1 MVIRE
6 NKFLNT
12 GAYVHAAR
20 PEGQVRC
27 QRVSAA
33 SSQVA
38 TFLALAHPFLA
49 NLASSRFRKAPQWR
63 IPCGASRERARHA
76 IQDPDTVPFCSC
88 QTPFNKQSSFS
99 GAIKRNHQP
108 PRPRLHVADF
118 SMRSRSIS
126 PVVTEAKLV
135 PEQMFREGSSRRRV
149 CWSAWDVSTLWLR
162 AFSEVLSIFET
173 SNARPQPTAE
183 S

>member
-1 MVIRE
+1 MDVACAQGVGVTIT
-6 NKFLNT
+6 T
-12 GAYVHAAR
+12 GVWLERCVLIDLLVAMDRVL
-20 PEGQVRC
+20 GQM
-27 QRVSAA
+27 RV
-33 SSQVA
+33 
-38 TFLALAHPFLA
+38 FLA

-135 PEQMFREGSSRRRV
+135 PEQMFREG
-149 CWSAWDVSTLWLR
+149 
-162 AFSEVLSIFET
+162 FIKEEGVLERLGRIHSMVAGIF
-173 SNARPQPTAE
+173 RGFKYL
-183 S
+183 

>member
-1 MVIRE
+1 MTIT
-6 NKFLNT
+6 T
-12 GAYVHAAR
+12 GAWLERCVLIDLLVAMDR
-20 PEGQVRC
+20 VLGQM
-27 QRVSAA
+27 RV
-33 SSQVA
+33 
-38 TFLALAHPFLA
+38 FLA

-108 PRPRLHVADF
+108 PRPRLHVAEF

-126 PVVTEAKLV
+126 PVVTTRRNSCLSRCFGKGEGVLERLGRIHSMVAGI
-135 PEQMFREGSSRRRV
+135 FRGFKY
-149 CWSAWDVSTLWLR
+149 L
-162 AFSEVLSIFET
+162 
-173 SNARPQPTAE
+173 
-183 S
+183 